1 MTDQTA
7 DSEAELVA
15 VLRGVAGPDGADIVT
30 AGLVDGITVRDGLVQ
45 LALRAERS
53 QVGRMERVA
62 AEASALLR
70 RQPGVLNASVVL
82 TSHRPPTPPAPP
94 PANAGRSAP
103 APAQRPP
110 AVTARPAAPSLT
122 QPPPGMMRGHGEDP
136 AGAKFLQTV
145 RHVIAVASGKG
156 GVGKSTVAV
165 NLAASFGQMGLRT
178 GLIDADIHGPSMG
191 RMLGINRKPEMS
203 GKTFQPVAAF
213 GLKTMSMAYLVPED
227 QAMIWRGPM
236 VMGALQQMLGQTDWG
251 ELDVMVIDL
260 PPGTGDA
267 QLTLAQRVVVAGA
280 VIVSTPQ
287 DIALID
293 ARRGVSMF
301 EKVGVRILGVVENMS
316 FFHCPNCGHDS
327 HVFGHGGART
337 EALRLGVPFLG
348 EVPLLLDV
356 RQAGDAGLPIV
367 LSAPESAGAVALQG
381 VARAVWERVGQ

>member
-1 MTDQTA
+1 MTQDAGSDHATLERA
-7 DSEAELVA
+7 LME
-15 VLRGVAGPDGADIVT
+15 VLRGVRGPDGADIVS
-30 AGLVDGITVRDGLVQ
+30 AGLVDGLAVRDGLVQ
-45 LALRAERS
+45 VALRADRS

-82 TSHRPPTPPAPP
+82 TANRPPAPP
-94 PANAGRSAP
+94 E
-103 APAQRPP
+103 
-110 AVTARPAAPSLT
+110 
-122 QPPPGMMRGHGEDP
+122 PPGADRAKRGHGEDP
-136 AGAKFLQTV
+136 AGAKFLPTV
-145 RHVIAVASGKG
+145 RRVIAVASGKG

-165 NLAASFGQMGLRT
+165 NLAASFAQMGLRT
-178 GLIDADIHGPSMG
+178 GLIDADIHGPSLA
-191 RMLGINRKPEMS
+191 RMLGVNRKPETVGQLM
-203 GKTFQPVAAF
+203 QPIQAF
-213 GLKTMSMAYLVPED
+213 GLHAMSIGFLVPEQ

-236 VMGALQQMLGQTDWG
+236 VMGALQQLLGQTAWP

-293 ARRGVSMF
+293 ARRGVAMF

-327 HVFGHGGART
+327 HIFGHGGART

-356 RQAGDAGLPIV
+356 REAGDRGQPIV
-367 LSAPESAGAVALQG
+367 VAAPETAGARAL
-381 VARAVWERVGQ
+381 RAVAEMVWESVA

>member
-1 MTDQTA
+1 M
-7 DSEAELVA
+7 AETQHLEDALMAALRA
-15 VLRGVAGPDGADIVT
+15 VIGPDGRDIVT
-30 AGLVDGITVRDGLVQ
+30 AGLVDGIQIKEGLVQ
-45 LALRAERS
+45 LALRSDRA

-82 TSHRPPTPPAPP
+82 TAHRPA
-94 PANAGRSAP
+94 A
-103 APAQRPP
+103 
-110 AVTARPAAPSLT
+110 PAAPSLT
-122 QPPPGMMRGHGEDP
+122 EPPRGVMRGHGEDP
-136 AGAKFLQTV
+136 NGAKFLQSV

-165 NLAASFGQMGLRT
+165 NLAAALAGMGLRT

-191 RMLGINRKPEMS
+191 RMLGINRQPEMV
-203 GKTFQPVAAF
+203 GKILQPVQAF

-236 VMGALQQMLGQTDWG
+236 VMGALQQMLGQTEWG
-251 ELDVMVIDL
+251 ELDAMVIDL

-316 FFHCPNCGHDS
+316 LFHCPNCGHDS
-327 HVFGHGGART
+327 HIFGHGGART

-348 EVPLLLDV
+348 EIPLLLDV
-356 RQAGDAGLPIV
+356 RQAGDAGQPIV
-367 LSAPESAGAVALQG
+367 LAAPESAGAMAFQAL
-381 VARAVWERVGQ
+381 ARAVWGSVE